1 MHVLFAA
8 TSSSSSGSAA
18 GLVVPLVLMGGLFYF
33 LLIRPQQ
40 RRTRAQKELS
50 SELGIGDDVLTLGGM
65 YGVIKDVD
73 DDSVTVEISP
83 GTNVRMLKQ
92 AIARRLTEDEDE
104 YAEQELEQEQESE
117 EEPDTSP

>member
-1 MHVLFAA
+1 MHVLFAT
-8 TSSSSSGSAA
+8 TSSTSSSGSAA
-18 GLVVPLVLMGGLFYF
+18 GLIVPLVLMGGLFYF

-40 RRTRAQKELS
+40 RRTRQQRNLANELS
-50 SELGIGDDVLTLGGM
+50 IGDEVLTLGGM
-65 YGVIKDVD
+65 YGVIKDLD

-92 AIARRLTEDEDE
+92 GIARRITEDEGE
-104 YAEQELEQEQESE
+104 YEEPE

>member
-1 MHVLFAA
+1 
-8 TSSSSSGSAA
+8 
-18 GLVVPLVLMGGLFYF
+18 MGGLFYF

-40 RRTRAQKELS
+40 RRTRAQRDLASELS
-50 SELGIGDDVLTLGGM
+50 IGDEVLTLGGM
-65 YGVIKDVD
+65 YGTVRDVD

-92 AIARRLTEDEDE
+92 GIARRLTEDEE
-104 YAEQELEQEQESE
+104 EFEEEAE

>member
-40 RRTRAQKELS
+40 RRTRAQRELS
-50 SELGIGDDVLTLGGM
+50 SELGIGDEVLTLGGM

-92 AIARRLTEDEDE
+92 GIARRLTEDEDE
-104 YAEQELEQEQESE
+104 YEQQESE
-117 EEPDTSP
+117 EEPDTTP

>member
-1 MHVLFAA
+1 MHALFAA
-8 TSSSSSGSAA
+8 TSSTSSGSPA

-40 RRTRAQKELS
+40 RRTRAQRDLASELS
-50 SELGIGDDVLTLGGM
+50 IGDEVLTLGGM
-65 YGVIKDVD
+65 YGTVRDVD

-83 GTNVRMLKQ
+83 GTNVRTLKQ
-92 AIARRLTEDEDE
+92 GIARRLTEDEE
-104 YAEQELEQEQESE
+104 EFEEEAE

>member
-1 MHVLFAA
+1 MLVLLAA

-40 RRTRAQKELS
+40 RRSRAQKELS
-50 SELGIGDDVLTLGGM
+50 SELNIGDEVLTLGGM
-65 YGVIKDVD
+65 YGVVKDLD

-92 AIARRLTEDEDE
+92 AIARRLTEDEEE
-104 YAEQELEQEQESE
+104 YEQSE

>member
-40 RRTRAQKELS
+40 RRTRAQRELS
-50 SELGIGDDVLTLGGM
+50 SELGIGDEVLTLGGM

-73 DDSVTVEISP
+73 DESVTVEISP

-92 AIARRLTEDEDE
+92 GIARRLTEDEDE
-104 YAEQELEQEQESE
+104 YPEELEPESE

>member
-40 RRTRAQKELS
+40 RRTRAQRELS
-50 SELGIGDDVLTLGGM
+50 SELGIGDEVLTLGGM

-73 DDSVTVEISP
+73 DESVTVEISP

-92 AIARRLTEDEDE
+92 GIARRLTEDEDE
-104 YAEQELEQEQESE
+104 YEQQESE